1 MEFLRAHCTICHIII
16 MHDDELVIV
25 YSNPKM
31 FYILIWMV
39 VLATFF
45 GIIHGI
51 FLGDPLLAVK

>member
-1 MEFLRAHCTICHIII
+1 